1 MGRGRFQQIEAA
13 LEEMLRA
20 VICVVGAALC
30 IHGSELGAANPWEYM
45 PQKTKDPGAD
55 VTQQGEPAC
64 FVQCKAGAAFNK
76 AALMRENNWRT
87 KEPMR
92 FGCLKIFER
101 GTDYWSKDA
110 RFPKGPGYAGDT
122 EVNGAYQQVT
132 QAAASNSKCT
142 ERLAEFCKR
151 CKCMFKPAQTC
162 TFKRFLPIPPTE
174 SPTLSPSHA
183 PSVAPPTETPTMAP
197 TFSPTERSTLED
209 LDPEVALE
217 GLRVDMGLYVTKKE
231 GENFIKQA
239 EADLARA
246 NGLAVAT
253 LNADMATAQQKAND
267 QLTEWS
273 LKLLTRE
280 NAETDASEKVL
291 TGIVTQLETQAKV
304 RIAKVKGPVLAAK
317 VRYERSLAKMPV
329 WESQALKM
337 KTPNEIDDARR
348 MQMIKSAI
356 KITEADAMQNGRGY
370 SGAPVAREEGDNRRE
385 AEAMQNERAKSQKP

>member
-1 MGRGRFQQIEAA
+1 
-13 LEEMLRA
+13 MLRA

-64 FVQCKAGAAFNK
+64 FVQCKAGAAFDK
-76 AALMRENNWRT
+76 AALMQEGNWRT

-132 QAAASNSKCT
+132 QAAASNSKCA

-151 CKCMFKPAQTC
+151 CKCSFKPAQTC

-304 RIAKVKGPVLAAK
+304 RIAKVKGPVVAAK

-356 KITEADAMQNGRGY
+356 KTTEADAMQNGRGY

-385 AEAMQNERAKSQKP
+385 AEAMQNARAKSQKP